1 MKEIGSAG
9 LALIKK
15 FEGCKLEAYLD
26 AAGVQTIGYGHTAG
40 VTAGQKITQAQA
52 ELLLKEDCQKFA
64 GYVDALGRNFNDN
77 QRDALISFAFNL
89 GPGNLKKVTVNNR
102 PVEQIAAAMPLYCN
116 AAGEK
121 LDGLVKRRAAE
132 VKLFNTPVASAA
144 NVQTAEVKSTVS
156 HAHKAGETVTVSS
169 YYASSTD
176 QIGKAI
182 IKTLT
187 NVTIGKVLDTNA
199 NNPYRLD
206 RNGVAVG
213 WCNDGDIR
221 STGAAQTAA
230 ASTATVHTVKS
241 GETLSKIAKQYS
253 TTVSKLTSLNGIADA
268 NKIYAGQKIK
278 IS

>member
-1 MKEIGSAG
+1 MKSIGSAG

-52 ELLLKEDCQKFA
+52 ESYLKSDCQRFA
-64 GYVDALGRNFNDN
+64 NAVDALGRNFNDN

-89 GPGNLKKVTVNNR
+89 GEGNLKKVTVNNR

-116 AAGEK
+116 AAGKK
-121 LDGLVKRRAAE
+121 LAGLVTRRAAE
-132 VKLFNTPVASAA
+132 VALFNTPVAS
-144 NVQTAEVKSTVS
+144 VQAAEVKSTVS

-176 QIGKAI
+176 PISKAV

-187 NVTIGKVLDTNA
+187 NATIGRVLDTNA
-199 NNPYRLD
+199 PNPYRLD
-206 RNGVAVG
+206 RNGTAVG

-221 STGAAQTAA
+221 STGTAQTAA

-253 TTVSKLTSLNGIADA
+253 TSVSNLVSLNGIANP
-268 NKIYAGQKIK
+268 NKIYAGQKLK